1 MLSSFMLRAM
11 QKARYDNRCIGHFG
25 LALKNYL
32 HFTSPIRRYPD
43 LVVHRMLRRYIFT
56 SSDDVE
62 RMKQD
67 ELWCEAA
74 ANQASERE
82 RNAVDAE
89 REVDDMKKAQYMERF
104 VGHMFDGVVSGIT
117 KFGMFVELENTV
129 EGLVHVTALTDD
141 YYHYDEMTKSLIGE
155 HTAKVYKMGQKVRV
169 KCSGADRFKRE
180 VDFEVVEKKKRQRKK
195 ASR

>member
-1 MLSSFMLRAM
+1 
-11 QKARYDNRCIGHFG
+11 
-25 LALKNYL
+25 LKNYL

-129 EGLVHVTALTDD
+129 EGLVHVTSLTDD

-180 VDFEVVEKKKRQRKK
+180 VDFEVTEKKKRQRRK